1 METSS
6 GEPKLNDHIRIIE
19 NHIQYNKNKFFQF
32 LSQFLKMKWLYI
44 IIFFFKNKFEY
55 FIDRCKYLIKYENNK

>member
-32 LSQFLKMKWLYI
+32 LSQFLKMKM
-44 IIFFFKNKFEY
+44 IFGNTPNIKFMM
-55 FIDRCKYLIKYENNK
+55 K